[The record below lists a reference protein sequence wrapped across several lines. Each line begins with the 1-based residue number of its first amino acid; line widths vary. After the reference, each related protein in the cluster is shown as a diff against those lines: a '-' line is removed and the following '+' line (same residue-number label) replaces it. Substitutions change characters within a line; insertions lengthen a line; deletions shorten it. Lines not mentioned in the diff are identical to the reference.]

1 MTTLDLI
8 VCRCEHA
15 SQRSLNA
22 ENGEV
27 IAGHELARDA
37 FSASAVVQTH
47 LRLAETKH
55 SAEDLVMVTEILI
68 HGVGDPICSLVAAI
82 VTPDGAEH
90 DQLLRVFHWKHAHQD
105 LISKREHGGV
115 GADSKRK
122 RQDGDNYE
130 ERCSLESAQG
140 KRYVLQKVHNE
151 DFFRLEEL
159 DERMDQR
166 LGNVITFSYGSRSG
180 R

>member
-47 LRLAETKH
+47 LSLTEAKH
-55 SAEDLVMVTEILI
+55 PAEDLVMVTEILI

-82 VTPDGAEH
+82 MTPDGAEH
-90 DQLLRVFHWKHAHQD
+90 DKLLRVFHWTMGPTD
-105 LISKREHGGV
+105 LFRRGKGGGV
-115 GADSKRK
+115 
-122 RQDGDNYE
+122 
-130 ERCSLESAQG
+130 
-140 KRYVLQKVHNE
+140 
-151 DFFRLEEL
+151 
-159 DERMDQR
+159 
-166 LGNVITFSYGSRSG
+166 
-180 R
+180 